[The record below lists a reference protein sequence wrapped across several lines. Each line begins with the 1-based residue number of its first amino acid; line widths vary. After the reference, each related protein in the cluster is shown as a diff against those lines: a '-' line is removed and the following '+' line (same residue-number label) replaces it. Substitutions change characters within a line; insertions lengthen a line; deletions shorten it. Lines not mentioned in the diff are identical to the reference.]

1 MNKASLISS
10 PARACCPRLQENCLQ
25 YLTTTATVL
34 HFLRQQSTFCNSTFG
49 FPQNWRL
56 RNKPRNSIQWL
67 VTTLIWVVT
76 CRHYTISMLNPQTSF
91 RRENSGNVAKCRLF
105 SQATANITKSLK
117 FLNWMNLCPIPDSTL
132 IPFQLNMKTVLTA
145 LPNPWKLI
153 ALISPLGVAGVMAC
167 PRYALVWV

>member
-10 PARACCPRLQENCLQ
+10 PTRAWCPRLQENCLQ
-25 YLTTTATVL
+25 YLTTIATVL
-34 HFLRQQSTFCNSTFG
+34 HFLRQKSTFCNTTFG
-49 FPQNWRL
+49 FPQNWCL
-56 RNKPRNSIQWL
+56 RNKPRNSIPM
-67 VTTLIWVVT
+67 T
-76 CRHYTISMLNPQTSF
+76 CHYPHLGSNIPSLYNICVNSSDVISS
-91 RRENSGNVAKCRLF
+91 ENSHNVTKCRLF
-105 SQATANITKSLK
+105 SQATANIKSLK
-117 FLNWMNLCPIPDSTL
+117 FLSWMNLCPIPDSTL